1 MWAGEKTAVVVAG
14 FKVSDEFSDGCLV
27 VFSTGNVDG
36 SDKLLFSFDLPG
48 INVGE
53 DLNCCDVGEG

>member
-1 MWAGEKTAVVVAG
+1 MWAGEKTAVVVVG
-14 FKVSDEFSDGCLV
+14 CKVSDEFADGCLL

-36 SDKLLFSFDLPG
+36 SDKLLFSFDLAD

-53 DLNCCDVGEG
+53 DFN